1 MAKFVERQTS
11 SMLVNSGAKGD
22 TIRKQCENVQTRR
35 PRWLRSLPSVYPA
48 TPYFMC
54 CHADSAVYNAFHAC
68 RQACDDSAEYN
79 GLYRVV
85 AC

>member
-1 MAKFVERQTS
+1 
-11 SMLVNSGAKGD
+11 
-22 TIRKQCENVQTRR
+22 VQTRR
-35 PRWLRSLPSVYPA
+35 PRWLRSLPSVYLA